1 MKQFSLFLNV
11 FLIAAVAFL
20 YFKVFSTTKKMENI
34 SKAVAKDST
43 DDKQPMHVAIAYV
56 ELDSLNEK
64 ITFVKNRR
72 QEFERRQK
80 AIENEWK
87 NGITGLQNK
96 ASEFQKNAGSKTQA
110 EAEKLQNELGLQQ
123 QQIEAK
129 KQQLTQDLSQESYT
143 FLEDIQKKLKKFI
156 ADYNKDKKYNYI
168 LTTGTGL
175 DYMIYRDETNNITN
189 EVIAGMNVI
198 LNNKK

>member
-11 FLIAAVAFL
+11 LLIAAIAFL
-20 YFKVFSTTKKMENI
+20 YFKVFSSNKKVENI
-34 SKAVAKDST
+34 SKTVAKDSAN
-43 DDKQPMHVAIAYV
+43 DIKESHVAIAYI

-64 ITFVKNRR
+64 ITFIKNRR
-72 QEFERRQK
+72 LELEKKQK
-80 AIENEWK
+80 AIENEWR
-87 NGITGLQNK
+87 NGMAGLQNK

-110 EAEKLQNELGLQQ
+110 EAEKLQNELGQQQ

-143 FLEDIQKKLKKFI
+143 FLEDIQKKLKKYI
-156 ADYNKDKKYNYI
+156 ADYNKDKKYQYI

-189 EVIAGMNVI
+189 EVIAGMNAI
-198 LNNKK
+198 LNSKK